1 MARDGQRAAP
11 STAGR
16 PHDERMLL
24 LADRAA
30 TASPLPLVT
39 ARDARV
45 AGLSLPAPGWSR
57 VRRGVYVDEVEYEGL
72 PPWVRYAVRV
82 HAFARVHPD
91 AVLCLESAAVLHGL
105 PLFGETR
112 DIHVYDPDRAAS
124 RRFGDVFVH
133 ASHDPRSVGEVGGVL
148 ATDLTDTVVDLARA
162 LPPAP
167 ALAVVDASISPVQGG
182 TLDLETL
189 RSIAASRVDRRHL
202 RRLRWVWEQ
211 ADAAAESPAESISRA
226 AILWSGFERPVLQ
239 REFRYEGA
247 RDRVDF
253 FFASTGAVGESD
265 GWGKYG
271 LDDPN
276 AAAQVFREEKRREDR
291 LRRHGHPF
299 ARWDLQD
306 AVRVD
311 PLVRALTA
319 AGVPLVRPA
328 QPAMLATLRSHPRTM
343 SHPR

>member
-1 MARDGQRAAP
+1 
-11 STAGR
+11 
-16 PHDERMLL
+16 MLL

-45 AGLSLPAPGWSR
+45 AGLSLPARGWFR
-57 VRRGVYVDEVEYEGL
+57 VRHGVYVDQAEYDKL

-112 DIHVYDPDRAAS
+112 DIHVYDPDRPAS

-133 ASHDPRSVGEVGGVL
+133 TSHDPRSIAEVGGVL
-148 ATDLTDTVVDLARA
+148 ATDLTDTVADLARA

-167 ALAVVDASISPVQGG
+167 ALAVVDASISPAQGG
-182 TLDLETL
+182 TLALEAL
-189 RSIAASRVDRRHL
+189 RSIGASRTDRRHL
-202 RRLRWVWEQ
+202 RRLGWVF
-211 ADAAAESPAESISRA
+211 AHSDAAAESPAESISRA
-226 AILWSGFERPVLQ
+226 VILWSGFERPVLQ
-239 REFRYEGA
+239 REFQYEGA
-247 RDRVDF
+247 KDRVDF

-271 LDDPN
+271 LDDPD
-276 AAAQVFREEKRREDR
+276 AAALRLRDEKRREDR

-299 ARWDLQD
+299 ARWDLSD
-306 AVRVD
+306 AVRVE
-311 PLVRALTA
+311 PLVRALTS
-319 AGVPLVRPA
+319 AGVPVIRPA
-328 QPAMLATLRSHPRTM
+328 QQAMLATLRSHPRTR
-343 SHPR
+343 PR